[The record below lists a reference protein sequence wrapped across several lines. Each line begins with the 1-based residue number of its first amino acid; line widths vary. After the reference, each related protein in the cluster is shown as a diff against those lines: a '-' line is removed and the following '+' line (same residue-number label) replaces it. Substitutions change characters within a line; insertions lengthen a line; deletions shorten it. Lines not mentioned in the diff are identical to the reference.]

1 MPEVVKFSRP
11 DGFFKTFERRPGPNK
26 TNMHYCPG
34 CGHGILHKL
43 IAEAIA
49 DMGIKDRAVI
59 VCPVG
64 CAVFAYYYFDC
75 HAIECAHGRAPA
87 VATAFSRADQNNVV
101 IGYQGDGDL
110 ASIGFNHILQA
121 ANRGENMVV
130 FFVNNAIYGMTGGQM
145 APTTLIGQKTVT
157 SPNGRTVLESG
168 YPIRVAEMI
177 AQFDAPVYV
186 ERCALSSV
194 KNIMTARR
202 AVRKAIQNTIDK
214 KGFSFVEFLSGCPI
228 NLKMK
233 AKEMNEFL
241 DTKMTEY
248 FPLGLKK
255 DISADAAAMVRPEPV
270 FDADAVREVLYAVET
285 ERAVDDCFQYKS
297 SVFDEERS
305 IKISGFGG
313 QGVLSMGHVIASVGK
328 LRNFNVSWLPAY
340 GPEQRGGTAN
350 CSIVFSR
357 NPIGSPSADF
367 NCSMLVCLN
376 QPSVDKFIGQ
386 LAEGGVL
393 IYDASTITL
402 PEISPDKTVYGVKAG
417 ELAEKLGDLR
427 VANSIILG
435 VIARMM
441 QECFMNDDEKA
452 DVDLAMIEAL
462 KENFAKKPAV
472 LELNI
477 KAYEMGKTCDV
488 IRQGARING

>member
-1 MPEVVKFSRP
+1 MPEVVKYSRP
-11 DGFFKTFERRPGPNK
+11 DGFFKKFDRRPGPNK

-49 DMGIKDRAVI
+49 DMGIKDKAVI

-64 CAVFAYYYFDC
+64 CSVFAYYYFDC

-87 VATAFSRADQNNVV
+87 VATAFSRADQDNVV

-157 SPNGRTVLESG
+157 SPLGRNALDSG

-177 AQFDAPVYV
+177 AQFEAPVYV

-194 KNIMTARR
+194 KNIMSARR

-214 KGFSFVEFLSGCPI
+214 KGFSFVEVLSGCPI

-233 AKEMNEFL
+233 AKEMNEFI
-241 DTKMTEY
+241 DTKMTSC

-255 DISADAAAMVRPEPV
+255 DVAAEREAMQRVLPV
-270 FDADAVREVLYAVET
+270 FDAEQVRNILFPVET
-285 ERAVDDCFQYKS
+285 ERAVDDNFQYAS
-297 SVFDEERS
+297 PVFDKELS
-305 IKISGFGG
+305 VKICGFGG
-313 QGVLSMGHVIASVGK
+313 QGVLSLGHVIATVAK
-328 LRNFNVSWLPAY
+328 LRNFNVSWLPSY
-340 GPEQRGGTAN
+340 GPEMRGGTAN

-357 NPIGSPSADF
+357 NPIGSPQADF
-367 NCSMLVCLN
+367 NCSMMVCLN

-393 IYDASTITL
+393 IYDSSTITL
-402 PEISPDKTVYGVKAG
+402 PELSADKTVYGINAG
-417 ELAEKLGDLR
+417 EIAETLGDLR

-435 VIARMM
+435 LIARMM
-441 QECFMNDDEKA
+441 QDCFMNEDEKA
-452 DVDLAMIEAL
+452 DIDLAMIESL
-462 KENFAKKPAV
+462 KENYGKKPAIFD
-472 LELNI
+472 LNV
-477 KAYEMGKTCDV
+477 KAYEIGKTAE
-488 IRQGARING
+488 IIKKGARV

>member
-1 MPEVVKFSRP
+1 MLFR
-11 DGFFKTFERRPGPNK
+11 
-26 TNMHYCPG
+26 
-34 CGHGILHKL
+34 
-43 IAEAIA
+43 
-49 DMGIKDRAVI
+49 
-59 VCPVG
+59 
-64 CAVFAYYYFDC
+64 
-75 HAIECAHGRAPA
+75 
-87 VATAFSRADQNNVV
+87 
-101 IGYQGDGDL
+101 
-110 ASIGFNHILQA
+110 
-121 ANRGENMVV
+121 
-130 FFVNNAIYGMTGGQM
+130 
-145 APTTLIGQKTVT
+145 
-157 SPNGRTVLESG
+157 
-168 YPIRVAEMI
+168 
-177 AQFDAPVYV
+177 
-186 ERCALSSV
+186 
-194 KNIMTARR
+194 
-202 AVRKAIQNTIDK
+202 
-214 KGFSFVEFLSGCPI
+214 
-228 NLKMK
+228 
-233 AKEMNEFL
+233 
-241 DTKMTEY
+241 
-248 FPLGLKK
+248 
-255 DISADAAAMVRPEPV
+255 
-270 FDADAVREVLYAVET
+270 
-285 ERAVDDCFQYKS
+285 S

>member
-1 MPEVVKFSRP
+1 MSEIVKFSRP
-11 DGFFKTFERRPGPNK
+11 AGFFPKFERRPGPNK

-64 CAVFAYYYFDC
+64 CSVFAYYYFDC
-75 HAIECAHGRAPA
+75 HSVECAHGRAPA
-87 VATAFSRADQNNVV
+87 VATAFSRTDPENVV

-145 APTTLIGQKTVT
+145 APTTLVGQKTVT
-157 SPNGRTVLESG
+157 SPNGRTILDSG

-177 AQFDAPVYV
+177 AQFEAPVYV

-241 DTKMTEY
+241 DTKMSQY
-248 FPLGLKK
+248 YPLGLKK
-255 DISADAAAMVRPEPV
+255 DVSAEREAIVRAEPIY
-270 FDADAVREVLYAVET
+270 DADKVRELLFPVET
-285 ERAVDDCFQYKS
+285 ERAVDDDFQYKS
-297 SVFDEERS
+297 EVFDQERS
-305 IKISGFGG
+305 VKICGFGG
-313 QGVLSMGHVIASVGK
+313 QGVLSLGHVIATVGK
-328 LRNFNVSWLPAY
+328 LRNFNVSWLPSY
-340 GPEQRGGTAN
+340 GPEMRGGTAN

-357 NPIGSPSADF
+357 GPIGSPQADF
-367 NCSMLVCLN
+367 NCSMMVCLN
-376 QPSVDKFIGQ
+376 QPSVDKFLGQ

-393 IYDASTITL
+393 IYDTSTITL
-402 PEISPDKTVYGVKAG
+402 PELSADKTVYGINAG
-417 ELAEKLGDLR
+417 EIAEQLGDLR
-427 VANSIILG
+427 VANSVILG
-435 VIARMM
+435 LIARMM
-441 QECFMNDDEKA
+441 QDCFMNEDEKA
-452 DVDLAMIEAL
+452 DVDCAMIESL
-462 KENFAKKPAV
+462 KENYGKKPAV

-477 KAYEMGKTCDV
+477 KAYNIGKTADIVCK
-488 IRQGARING
+488 GARVSK